1 MDQKTTRK
9 PRALLAALLGAL
21 LWASLPAQNPQAPGA
36 PTPQAPAGNQAP
48 PAAAAPG
55 GLGAPAPVPVPV
67 PVVRQPIIRP
77 TISTYGPEVDN
88 LFFLVLAITM
98 VAMVVV
104 EGLMVIFI
112 VRYRYREG
120 RKATYIHGNAKLE
133 VFWTVGTAFI
143 LIFLA
148 FTQLS
153 TWRKIKQTLPSEDE
167 KPFLVRVFGEQFNW
181 HFVYPGEDG
190 NFELNHTEDIFPG
203 ENPLGLANPKADVY
217 KQALLVP
224 VNTPVIIE
232 LNSLP
237 KHDPNAPEGKKD
249 TLPVLHAFFAPVL
262 RFKQD
267 IIPFHPA
274 KIWFTAV
281 KTGTYE
287 IACAEL
293 CGLGHYT
300 MRADFKVME
309 PKELADAL
317 GYDWQAH
324 PASFRGL
331 EEARAREKA
340 QVLEKKKEGG
350 D

>member
-1 MDQKTTRK
+1 V
-9 PRALLAALLGAL
+9 
-21 LWASLPAQNPQAPGA
+21 
-36 PTPQAPAGNQAP
+36 
-48 PAAAAPG
+48 AAAAP
-55 GLGAPAPVPVPV
+55 APVVA
-67 PVVRQPIIRP
+67 PVVPQPIIRP
-77 TISTYGPEVDN
+77 PISTYGAEVDD
-88 LFFLVLAITM
+88 LFFLILGITL
-98 VAMVVV
+98 VAMVAV
-104 EGLMVIFI
+104 EVLMVVFI
-112 VRYRYREG
+112 VRYRHRPG
-120 RKATYIHGNAKLE
+120 RKATYVHGHNKLE
-133 VFWTVGTAFI
+133 VFWTVATAFI
-143 LIFLA
+143 LIFLVFKQRA
-148 FTQLS
+148 
-153 TWRKIKQTLPSEDE
+153 TWIKIKETLPSEDE
-167 KPFLVRVFGEQFNW
+167 KPFLVRVFGEQFIW

-190 NFELNHTEDIFPG
+190 NFELNHTTDIFPG

-217 KQALLVP
+217 RPALLVP
-224 VNTPVIIE
+224 VNTKVVLE

-237 KHDPNAPEGKKD
+237 KYDPNAPEGAKKE
-249 TLPVLHAFFAPVL
+249 TLPVLHGFYAPVL

-274 KIWFTAV
+274 KIWFEAT

-317 GYDWQAH
+317 GYDWQAR

-331 EEARAREKA
+331 EDARAREKA
-340 QVLEKKKEGG
+340 QSLEKKEGG

>member
-1 MDQKTTRK
+1 MVRNFL
-9 PRALLAALLGAL
+9 PLFLGAIFWASP
-21 LWASLPAQNPQAPGA
+21 LWA
-36 PTPQAPAGNQAP
+36 QAP
-48 PAAAAPG
+48 PTPNPQNPAAGTASPATG
-55 GLGAPAPVPVPV
+55 VAPVVS
-67 PVVRQPIIRP
+67 QPIIRE
-77 TISTYGPEVDN
+77 TISTYGPEVDR
-88 LFFLVLAITM
+88 LFFLILAITL

-104 EGLMVIFI
+104 EALMVIFI
-112 VRYRYREG
+112 VKYRYREG
-120 RKATYIHGNAKLE
+120 RKATYIHGNSKLE

-153 TWRKIKQTLPSEDE
+153 TWRKIKQNLPTEDE

-190 NFELNHTEDIFPG
+190 NFELNHMKDMYPG
-203 ENPLGLANPKADVY
+203 ENPIGLANAKADVY
-217 KQALLVP
+217 KQALFVP
-224 VNTPVIIE
+224 VNTKVVLE

-237 KHDPNAPEGKKD
+237 KYDQNSEKE

-274 KIWFTAV
+274 KIWFDAN
-281 KTGTYE
+281 KTGKYE

-300 MRADFKVME
+300 MRADFNVME
-309 PKELADAL
+309 PKDLTAAL

-324 PASFRGL
+324 VPSFRGL
-331 EEARAREKA
+331 EDARAREKA
-340 QVLEKKKEGG
+340 ERLGKKEGG